1 MNTSTKQSSN
11 EAENGNKSKP
21 LLAVVFLD
29 FFFPKYTKWIDVQLY
44 DSGGHYKLV
53 QMKIRIRDNKKI
65 FKTITLG
72 FINDYTVKDSIR
84 QRILNTNAV

>member
-1 MNTSTKQSSN
+1 MKTDTKTTLN

-29 FFFPKYTKWIDVQLY
+29 FLFPKYTNWIDIQLY
-44 DSGGHYKLV
+44 DSGGHYKLI
-53 QMKIRIRDNKKI
+53 QMKIRLRDNKKI
-65 FKTITLG
+65 FRTNTLG

-84 QRILNTNAV
+84 QRILTTNIQ